1 MNRVAGPLGSWGSS
15 YDEFECSQA
24 IVHRIVQIHDE
35 SVITYV
41 LRVKHVKE
49 LKADTAGFV
58 KERVFEVR

>member
-1 MNRVAGPLGSWGSS
+1 
-15 YDEFECSQA
+15 
-24 IVHRIVQIHDE
+24 
-35 SVITYV
+35 V